1 MMLEHNC
8 FKRLGLMYIM
18 ILLQQCHHNIVV
30 IDPER
35 MCKEFTLENNNN
47 HNSFVK
53 CHTLWIKFHKH
64 QLAHAIKVTH
74 CLTNNNSL
82 NDGSLFIRMTRL

>member
-35 MCKEFTLENNNN
+35 MCKEFTLENNDN
-47 HNSFVK
+47 NSFVK

-74 CLTNNNSL
+74 CLTDNNSL
-82 NDGSLFIRMTRL
+82 KDGSLFIRMTRL